1 MIKGFSK
8 LDKKGRMDKVSELL
22 PDSDEFTKAF
32 RAFDHPDPEIQKELD
47 GFSEN
52 TLANFPLPFGV
63 APNFKVNG
71 KDYMVPMVIEESS
84 VVAAASWAAGF
95 WYSRGGFRVE
105 AGEMLKE
112 GQLHFTW
119 TGDGSRLEE
128 KMGIL
133 EREIRK
139 NASGITANME
149 RRGGGIHDIRLL
161 DKSAEL
167 RNYFQLRFRFLTAD
181 SMGANFINSVLED
194 AGKTLQQFT
203 GEHFPGTEYQ
213 TVMAILSNYTPDC
226 RVKAEVRCKVR
237 DLEGADREMSPENFA
252 RKFILATDIAGIDT
266 FRAVTHNKGIF
277 NGMDAVVLATGNDFR
292 ALEAAGHAYASR
304 DGKYRSLSRAGL
316 EGEEFYFILEVPMAL
331 GTVGGLTSLHPL
343 AKWAIRILG
352 NPGAKELMMIT
363 ASAGLANNFAAVKA
377 LITQGI
383 QKGHMKMHLG
393 NILGFHKANEEERRL
408 AMEFFSDRS
417 ISFSE
422 VEKFLAKLRSR

>member
-8 LDKKGRMDKVSELL
+8 LDKKGRMEKVSERIT
-22 PDSDEFTKAF
+22 DSEEFTDSL
-32 RAFDHPDPEIQKELD
+32 RAFDHPDPEIQRALD

-63 APNFKVNG
+63 APNFLVNG

-95 WYSRGGFRVE
+95 WYNRGGFRVE
-105 AGEMLKE
+105 VSEMLKE

-119 TGDGSRLEE
+119 TGKGEELEQ
-128 KMGIL
+128 KINSL
-133 EREIRK
+133 DREIRK
-139 NASGITANME
+139 DASGITANME
-149 RRGGGIHDIRLL
+149 KRGGGIYDIRLL
-161 DKSAEL
+161 DRSAEL
-167 RNYFQLRFRFLTAD
+167 KNYFQLRFRFLTAD
-181 SMGANFINSVLED
+181 SMGANFINSVLES
-194 AGKTLQQFT
+194 GGRTLQQFT
-203 GEHFPGTEYQ
+203 QQHFPGTEYQ

-226 RVKAEVRCKVR
+226 RVKAEVRCSLEE
-237 DLEGADREMSPENFA
+237 LEGADKEMGAEQFA
-252 RKFILATDIAGIDT
+252 RKFIFATEIAAIDT

-316 EGEEFYFILEVPMAL
+316 EGDDFYFILELPMAL
-331 GTVGGLTSLHPL
+331 GTVGGLTTLHPL
-343 AKWAIRILG
+343 AKRAMQILG
-352 NPGAKELMMIT
+352 NPDAKELMMIT

-393 NILGFHKANEEERRL
+393 NMLGFRKANEEERRM
-408 AMEFFSDRS
+408 AMEYFAGRT
-417 ISFSE
+417 ISYTE
-422 VEKFLAKLRSR
+422 VERFLEKLRNR